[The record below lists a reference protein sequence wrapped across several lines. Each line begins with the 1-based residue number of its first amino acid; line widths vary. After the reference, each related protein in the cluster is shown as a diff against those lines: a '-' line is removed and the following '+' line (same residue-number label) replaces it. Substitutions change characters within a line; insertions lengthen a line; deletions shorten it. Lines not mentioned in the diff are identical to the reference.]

1 VSEYLLIF
9 FAGLAGSVH
18 CIGMCGGFACA
29 LGADPR
35 GRAASLARH
44 LVYNAGR
51 IASYCFIGAVV
62 GQLGVLLVG
71 HDGETSAA
79 AWAQR
84 ALAVLAGAL
93 MIGIGVRFVAPLGRG
108 GDPLHAF
115 GGERLARALRGVL
128 RTPGPGAPLAFGV
141 LNGFLPCPLVYALA
155 MQAAAS
161 GSALGGLFVMA
172 AFGLG
177 TFAAMLAMGGVGLWW
192 RGRGAAARH
201 EHAVRAGFLPVGRG
215 AAAPHW
221 RVHGARVAAGLIVLL
236 GAITLARGL
245 LSLAA
250 HGH

>member
-1 VSEYLLIF
+1 MTEHLLIF
-9 FAGLAGSVH
+9 FAGLAGSMH

-35 GRAASLARH
+35 GRAASWLRH
-44 LVYNAGR
+44 LAYNTGR
-51 IASYCFIGAVV
+51 VATYCFIGAVV

-84 ALAVLAGAL
+84 GLAMLAGAL
-93 MIGIGVRFVAPLGRG
+93 MIGIGAHFVAPRGRG
-108 GDPLHAF
+108 GDPLRAF

-128 RTPGPGAPLAFGV
+128 RAPGAAAPLAFGA
-141 LNGFLPCPLVYALA
+141 LNGLLPCPLVYALA

-161 GSALGGLFVMA
+161 GSALGGVLVMA

-192 RGRGAAARH
+192 RGRGAAARDG
-201 EHAVRAGFLPVGRG
+201 HAARVDVLPAGSG
-215 AAAPHW
+215 AAAPQW
-221 RVHGARVAAGLIVLL
+221 RARGVRVAAGLIVLL

-245 LSLAA
+245 LPLGA
-250 HGH
+250 HLH